1 MFYYVLKIKDNE
13 YKCKLA
19 TKNLVNLEHRL
30 GVNPLNVLTS
40 ISETNL
46 PKLEP
51 LLIILHE
58 SLQSLEHG
66 ISMDDVYD
74 MYDAFIEEGHNL
86 LELMPIII
94 EIFKVSGLLPK
105 DAEKKTRKKKEA
117 DSKN

>member
-1 MFYYVLKIKDNE
+1 MLYYTLKIKDKE

-30 GVNPLNVLTS
+30 GGNPLNVLTS
-40 ISETNL
+40 ISESNL

-58 SLQSLEHG
+58 SLQNLEHG
-66 ISMDDVYD
+66 ISMDDIYD
-74 MYDAFIEEGHNL
+74 IYDNFIEDGHNM
-86 LELMPIII
+86 LELMPIIV

-105 DAEKKTRKKKEA
+105 DEEKKTKSKKVT